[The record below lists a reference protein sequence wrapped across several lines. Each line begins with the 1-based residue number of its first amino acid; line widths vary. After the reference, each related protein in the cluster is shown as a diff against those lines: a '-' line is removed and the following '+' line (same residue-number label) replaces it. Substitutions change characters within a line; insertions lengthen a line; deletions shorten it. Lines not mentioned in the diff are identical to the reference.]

1 MSKLTQVQ
9 KDQIVA
15 RFNNGEKNKTA
26 LAREFG
32 TSARTIGRLVEAS
45 KAATAAVEETTGFVA
60 GDLLTGDDS
69 GEYYVTTDKGTF
81 KVIDGPALHD
91 SVEGDIVV
99 EVVFHSTMPEE
110 VGAKYRVD
118 SEHFTKIGT
127 ISDDTVADTEASAEK
142 TLADYKVIPY
152 DVDEYHTDLEGRK
165 VIVSFTGLK
174 VSEVPGA
181 KEGDFAIGEV
191 VTDCDDGNPGIKF
204 EYNGKTYEKEYLNAD
219 PDLCEKEIPE
229 FALIFEEAEQVE
241 ETTEEVEQVEAAS
254 YGFELESK
262 VVILRVVNTGGFF
275 YSACFRDKEGQV
287 GTIKRGVLSSA
298 NGTQYQKVVFADNT
312 EQCVALED
320 MELFVEAPVEV
331 PEPVVHFT
339 MTEMAVALTVDG
351 RVQVIDFTHPL
362 FAEVRQLVCD
372 GAYLEASE
380 KMDIKKAIEHY
391 SGGRL
396 QIVKGVVEFDGRQ
409 INNALAN
416 KMVDLMSE
424 GDEGFKGFAKFFE
437 LVMENPSNQTR
448 ARLMDFVAAEDI
460 GLNVD
465 GHIVAFKNVKGDFKP
480 SRAGRWERGEGESW
494 NYNSDEYY
502 DNNVGAVCEMPRS
515 EVDDIESNTCSTG
528 LHVCS
533 VSYLKAFWG
542 TRGNTMKVTIHP
554 ADVVAIP
561 PDYNNSKARVCK
573 YTVVENVS
581 NDLDKYLN
589 KVI

>member
-32 TSARTIGRLVEAS
+32 TSSRTIGRLVEAS
-45 KAATAAVEETTGFVA
+45 KAATAAVEETKGFVA
-60 GDLLTGDDS
+60 GDLLTGDAS
-69 GEYYVTTDKGTF
+69 GKYLVTTIKGTF

-99 EVVFHSTMPEE
+99 EVVFHSTMPDE
-110 VGAKYRVD
+110 VGCKYRVD

-127 ISDDTVADTEASAEK
+127 ISDDTVADAEAPAEK

-174 VSEVPGA
+174 VSSIPDV

-204 EYNGKTYEKEYLNAD
+204 EYNGKTYEKEYLDAD
-219 PDLCEKEIPE
+219 PDLCEKDVPE

-241 ETTEEVEQVEAAS
+241 EVVEETTEEVTE
-254 YGFELESK
+254 GFEIGTE
-262 VVILRVVNTGGFF
+262 VVILRVVNERGFF
-275 YSACFRDKEGQV
+275 YNSVFQDKEGQV
-287 GTIKRGVLSSA
+287 GKVTQQVLHSA
-298 NGTQYQKVVFADNT
+298 AGIAYQHVEFADHSS
-312 EQCVALED
+312 QCVALED
-320 MELFVEAPVEV
+320 MEKFVEAPVEV

-494 NYNSDEYY
+494 KYNKDEYY